1 MGVATVVPVPVGR
14 NNISYVVIDT
24 ETDDALLIDALEPTP
39 VLHEAECRGARVV
52 AHLTTHNHWDHAGG
66 NLLLASKL
74 PHLEFWSSAY
84 EDTPACT
91 RELHD
96 EEVVQFGSL
105 KMTALQASSHTRG
118 HLMYLFEQSG
128 PSFLFTGDTVFG
140 GGCGRFF
147 EGSALDFQ
155 TVLRRFE
162 KVTSCRRFDVDVAL
176 HSSVLRP

>member
-1 MGVATVVPVPVGR
+1 MGATVVPVPVGR

-24 ETDDALLIDALEPTP
+24 ETDDALLIDAIEPAT
-39 VLHEAECRGARVV
+39 VLHEAKCRGARVV
-52 AHLTTHNHWDHAGG
+52 CHLSTHNHWDHVGG
-66 NLLLASKL
+66 NLLLAKML
-74 PHLEFWSSAY
+74 PDLEFWSSAY

-105 KMTALQASSHTRG
+105 KMTSLLASSHTSG
-118 HLMYLFEQSG
+118 HLMYLFEQNG

-155 TVLRRFE
+155 AVLRKFE
-162 KVTSCRRFDVDVAL
+162 KVTLRHRYDPDVTL
-176 HSSVLRP
+176 HSSILWP